1 MAFIP
6 LPEDPRWL
14 PFVERYAGSCFRFAI
29 EVLGITPSH
38 QQRELLEAI
47 TVPGA
52 RVSVASG
59 HGCFAP
65 DTEILMHDGSVKK
78 VQDIE
83 FFDKLMGPDGE
94 PRNVLKT
101 YSGEDEMFRVVY
113 KDGTEHIV
121 NEPHELVLYY
131 TRSKAGGY
139 KYGEEIRMTPSQFL
153 ALPEWKKRILAVN
166 RVSIELPEKELPIDP
181 WLLGFWLAEGTA
193 HSGEFTVAA
202 KDSETLLPILEE
214 KASQIGCTMRATYY
228 PSKSSYVV
236 RFRGVWVKLLRK
248 LDLIDNKHVPE
259 DYMRCSVKQRQEFL
273 SGMFDGDGYLDT
285 RKRVVMEITQKS
297 KQIADSIV
305 FIARSL
311 GIRCRV
317 QETQKECTNTGAWGT
332 YHRVCLSRNTHKI
345 PCKLERKRAYPSE
358 KTSLFVGI
366 ESVERIGN
374 GQYYGVS
381 VDKDHTVLD
390 AQMRVISNTGKSMS
404 LSIIIPWLLF
414 THYKAW
420 VLVTANDIDQ
430 IKAST
435 LKEIASQI
443 GRLKEGPYAWLADKI
458 ELMASGDL
466 RVRGYEQNWLM
477 ELKTANAK
485 NANKMAGRHAKFLTI
500 IADEGSSIPDTVMMT
515 LNGALTE
522 AANRFIITSQ
532 PTKNSGF
539 FYDTFNRLS
548 ERNGG
553 HWHNITMSSID
564 SPHVSDESL
573 KTLWAMYDD
582 DERRVRILGLFPQDS
597 ARFFVGR
604 KAVENAYKRGRI
616 INANEHYGYFIC
628 CDIASGEGL
637 RDKSAV
643 SVCRV
648 YGYGEERRVEVVDI
662 PLFTNNIRSN
672 QFAHYI
678 IEAAAPYPNV
688 TFVVDSGGLG
698 INVCQDL
705 EDAGKMVQRV
715 NWGNPCF
722 RNVNKDRYLN
732 LRAQATHQLAR
743 AIKEGRFSVL
753 TNDHRAVGLDQV
765 SRIPKTFT
773 DKGRLRVPPKHG
785 PEWEGMGSPDL
796 ADTWAFAFL
805 ETSTY
810 TASGES
816 VSDKTMISAAEA
828 ATEEAANLFSDL

>member
-14 PFVERYAGSCFRFAI
+14 PFVERYASSCFRFAV
-29 EVLGITPSH
+29 EVLKLKPSL
-38 QQRELLEAI
+38 QQKELMDA
-47 TVPGA
+47 VSAPGC

-59 HGCFAP
+59 HGCYAP
-65 DTEILMHDGSVKK
+65 GTRIRMQDGSTKAVED
-78 VQDIE
+78 VE
-83 FFDKLMGPDGE
+83 FFDRLASRDGE
-94 PRNVLKT
+94 ARNVMKL
-101 YSGEDEMFRVVY
+101 YRGMDEMFRVTYDDGSTHTVNAPHELILFARGQEFRMTPRQFANLHP
-113 KDGTEHIV
+113 KLQGILKMRKTDGTEH
-121 NEPHELVLYY
+121 
-131 TRSKAGGY
+131 
-139 KYGEEIRMTPSQFL
+139 
-153 ALPEWKKRILAVN
+153 AVTS
-166 RVSIELPEKELPIDP
+166 VQS
-181 WLLGFWLAEGTA
+181 LGV
-193 HSGEFTVAA
+193 GEFAGF
-202 KDSETLLPILEE
+202 SL
-214 KASQIGCTMRATYY
+214 
-228 PSKSSYVV
+228 
-236 RFRGVWVKLLRK
+236 
-248 LDLIDNKHVPE
+248 
-259 DYMRCSVKQRQEFL
+259 
-273 SGMFDGDGYLDT
+273 DGDHSTIDDQGL
-285 RKRVVMEITQKS
+285 
-297 KQIADSIV
+297 
-305 FIARSL
+305 L
-311 GIRCRV
+311 
-317 QETQKECTNTGAWGT
+317 
-332 YHRVCLSRNTHKI
+332 
-345 PCKLERKRAYPSE
+345 
-358 KTSLFVGI
+358 
-366 ESVERIGN
+366 
-374 GQYYGVS
+374 
-381 VDKDHTVLD
+381 
-390 AQMRVISNTGKSMS
+390 ISNTGKSFS

-648 YGYGEERRVEVVDI
+648 YGYGDERRVEVVDI